1 MSASAEIFHFP
12 NRAGGGNN
20 GFWSN
25 QDIADVYRCL
35 DQFTRQGLMVE
46 AASGMSDEGDPWF
59 AIEDVSSGE
68 ALIHVARIDGFFVVH
83 VQDGD
88 SWSGQT
94 LRQALSNVD
103 VSALVDLSAA
113 GHHDLLITDDG
124 DDDKDGTHAFLRIVS
139 AVVAVLTADVIADA
153 VTHDAAASPLLP
165 SSAPAVDDHVVDAS
179 KAVAELPAVE
189 SSAPAIHHSDAPAP
203 PLAEAEPVVVTPV
216 KVEQVKTEAAAD
228 KVVADIAV
236 LPVEKTDF
244 TSLVGGA
251 PTSDVVDT
259 SAKQALI
266 AADGQGRGVA
276 FSFDAAGEHVQVT
289 FEDKVTFVGADNRSD
304 TFLIILTGHDKD
316 LTARVAN
323 FEQGHD
329 SLVIER
335 SDSSGT
341 TSAIVTD
348 LGALVANGASQL
360 TVVGQSTVDI
370 HLSSVSGP
378 PVTGG

>member
-1 MSASAEIFHFP
+1 MSASAEIFRFP
-12 NRAGGGNN
+12 GRGGGGNS

-35 DQFTRQGLMVE
+35 DQFTRQGLVVE

-59 AIEDVSSGE
+59 AIEDVASGE
-68 ALIHVARIDGFFVVH
+68 ALIHIARIDGFFVVY
-83 VQDGD
+83 VQDGET
-88 SWSGQT
+88 WSGDT
-94 LRQALSNVD
+94 LRQALSNID
-103 VSALVDLSAA
+103 VSTLADLNAL
-113 GHHDLLITDDG
+113 GHHDPSAAD

-153 VTHDAAASPLLP
+153 VTHDAAASPLP
-165 SSAPAVDDHVVDAS
+165 PASAPSVDDHANDAS
-179 KAVAELPAVE
+179 KAILDLPVVE
-189 SSAPAIHHSDAPAP
+189 NSAATPHHSDAPAVADAAP
-203 PLAEAEPVVVTPV
+203 APLPSVKAEKVDVVPVADETATASAAVVAA
-216 KVEQVKTEAAAD
+216 KTEFAATAGG
-228 KVVADIAV
+228 
-236 LPVEKTDF
+236 LPI
-244 TSLVGGA
+244 G
-251 PTSDVVDT
+251 DVVDT
-259 SAKQALI
+259 STAKLAAI
-266 AADGQGRGVA
+266 AATEQGRGVA
-276 FSFDAAGEHVQVT
+276 LSYDAADGHVQVS

-304 TFLIILTGHDKD
+304 TFLVILTGNDRD
-316 LTARVAN
+316 LTAKVAG

-360 TVVGQSTVDI
+360 TVIGQSTVEI
-370 HLSSVSGP
+370 HLSATSGP